1 MKVLKE
7 VYQFSNNGNLFL
19 LILSSYNSQ
28 VDCSNNTCS
37 LISLFWF
44 DPVIQTRVGGRAD
57 LGMFFILYF
66 SFGVYFVTHHWNCLF
81 EMVLMSGRGVHYRWG
96 KGIVFGLS
104 STPPPP
110 SHLELRTFFFF
121 FFVFQFHLCHFMF
134 FNRKLKMFIEFCYDF
149 NLV

>member
-104 STPPPP
+104 STPP

-121 FFVFQFHLCHFMF
+121 FLSFSFTFVILCFST
-134 FNRKLKMFIEFCYDF
+134 ES
-149 NLV
+149 